1 MKIFTLVLLLLTYV
15 QVACAGMKLETEY
28 PYHLEKKGIETVFE
42 ESTVPL
48 YVNIVNFGND
58 APVETEVKITLPEG
72 FKPVVDNKWQAKTI
86 GDKTIVTTKWILP
99 QDYGQ
104 TYCGSAPHHQIS
116 AQPRRCCYSLLSHG
130 QTQRTS

>member
-15 QVACAGMKLETEY
+15 QVACAGMKLEAVY
-28 PYHLEKKGIETVFE
+28 PYHLEKKGIEIVYE

-86 GDKTIVTTKWILP
+86 GDKTIVTTKWMKLKSIILSEERQSHRIICSMIP
-99 QDYGQ
+99 FIFIQKR
-104 TYCGSAPHHQIS
+104 QIHRK
-116 AQPRRCCYSLLSHG
+116 RR
-130 QTQRTS
+130 